1 VPAALC
7 APASRP
13 ISLSARG
20 RVCVLPVACLAECY
34 TWRRRVRLP
43 GGQLEHR
50 RGARA
55 TRGETSAPET
65 HSARARREPAGNKLT
80 QLTCSCS
87 HADAHACPHARARPS
102 LSFRATA
109 AASGSGRTCSAPSCQ
124 RPLAP
129 ALYGRP
135 TAARTAVCR
144 AADATAR
151 PGDQTPLDQPF
162 CGARRQSKHTQNKE
176 PFCANSRLLFFV
188 FVEPV
193 GLYLISILP
202 PSVHD

>member
-1 VPAALC
+1 MPAALC

-65 HSARARREPAGNKLT
+65 HSARARREPARPAHLQLLARRCTCMSARARAPLT
-80 QLTCSCS
+80 VIPRDCCCLRFWANVLSPELPAPPCSCS
-87 HADAHACPHARARPS
+87 
-102 LSFRATA
+102 
-109 AASGSGRTCSAPSCQ
+109 
-124 RPLAP
+124 
-129 ALYGRP
+129 
-135 TAARTAVCR
+135 VR
-144 AADATAR
+144 AAD
-151 PGDQTPLDQPF
+151 G
-162 CGARRQSKHTQNKE
+162 
-176 PFCANSRLLFFV
+176 CANSGVSRSGCNGQAWGPDPAGSAILRRPPPIQTHSKQRAVLRELTASLLLV